1 MIMKKDL
8 VKAIYCEF
16 EQIVPHKVKICHIK
30 NQTDLSV
37 RLASLNLSYLIFE
50 ETRIFS
56 KRQLLMVRYVCGDW
70 MEVFSNF

>member
-8 VKAIYCEF
+8 VKAIYYEF
-16 EQIVPHKVKICHIK
+16 EKIVHHKVKICHIK

-50 ETRIFS
+50 NHLL
-56 KRQLLMVRYVCGDW
+56 KRQ
-70 MEVFSNF
+70 EFSRNGNF